1 MGFCFCFLGVGGQLH
16 PTACGILVSQPGI
29 EPISCCQYLAI
40 LKDAWSR
47 LSIETGNVLNSQHSP
62 WHQSITSHTAQ
73 LHSNPIW
80 KSPQLWKPL
89 KLLPYNFVSDGKLFS
104 RTRPGGKWGEKARP
118 VFISFDKWALIFS
131 WQFLLL
137 TDPSASVLI
146 TWTSVLIIVLKF
158 RWILHHK

>member
-1 MGFCFCFLGVGGQLH
+1 MSLGWSWAKLSTSLSFLVFTSHNGHNDGSLY
-16 PTACGILVSQPGI
+16 
-29 EPISCCQYLAI
+29 ISCCQYLAV

-47 LSIETGNVLNSQHSP
+47 FSIETGNVPNSQHSP
-62 WHQSITSHTAQ
+62 RHQSITSTASLGPNLKVALTLKTSQ
-73 LHSNPIW
+73 T
-80 KSPQLWKPL
+80 SPMQFL
-89 KLLPYNFVSDGKLFS
+89 SDGKLFS
-104 RTRPGGKWGEKARP
+104 HTRPGGKWGEKDLS
-118 VFISFDKWALIFS
+118 VFIAFDKWALIFS